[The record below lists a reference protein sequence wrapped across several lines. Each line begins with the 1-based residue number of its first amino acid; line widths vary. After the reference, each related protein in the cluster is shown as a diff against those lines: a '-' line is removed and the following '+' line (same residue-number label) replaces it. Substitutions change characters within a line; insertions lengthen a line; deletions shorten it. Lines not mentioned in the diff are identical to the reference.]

1 VQTRQK
7 LTEFESTIA
16 FLVGGGLTLVV
27 LVFALAAATSGPNAD
42 VSRLNL
48 FLLGGAL
55 LLVLGTLVWL
65 FTSRPW
71 LTHDDWSEPLYVGHE
86 HDAHHADHVDDDAE
100 HAEHSDDHA
109 APVETLAHAGATEA
123 SELAAAMNIAPS
135 TAAAVEV
142 IEAATAAAEQVDP
155 HPVYEPETLAD
166 NIYAAIEPPAYA
178 EVAEAH
184 VPDVPAET
192 AAVPEAAPEAETP
205 EAQPPAPATKRLDN
219 LTIIEGIGPKI
230 SAALVAAG
238 VDTFAKLAAMQ
249 PSEIEGI
256 VRAAGVR
263 MVGKAETWAH
273 QAGLAAEGKFDELK
287 AYQESLTAGRSASDA

>member
-1 VQTRQK
+1 MQTRQK

-16 FLVGGGLTLVV
+16 FVVGGGLTLVV
-27 LVFALAAATSGPNAD
+27 LVFALAAATSGPTAD

-48 FLLGGAL
+48 FLLLGAL
-55 LLVLGTLVWL
+55 LFVVGTLVWF
-65 FTSRPW
+65 FTARPW
-71 LTHDDWSEPLYVGHE
+71 LTHDDWSEPLYVGH
-86 HDAHHADHVDDDAE
+86 DAHHTDHAEDQAE
-100 HAEHSDDHA
+100 HAEHRADAA
-109 APVETLAHAGATEA
+109 APVETLAHAGAVED

-135 TAAAVEV
+135 TAAALEV
-142 IEAATAAAEQVDP
+142 IEAAAAAAEQVDP
-155 HPVYEPETLAD
+155 HPIVEPQAPTESA
-166 NIYAAIEPPAYA
+166 YAAVEPPAYA
-178 EVAEAH
+178 EVAEAR
-184 VPDVPAET
+184 VPDAPAEV
-192 AAVPEAAPEAETP
+192 ASETP
-205 EAQPPAPATKRLDN
+205 EVQSPAPATKHLDN

-287 AYQESLTAGRSASDA
+287 AYQATLTAGRSASDE

>member
-1 VQTRQK
+1 MQTRQK

-16 FLVGGGLTLVV
+16 FVIGGGLTLVV
-27 LVFALAAATSGPNAD
+27 LVFALAAATSGPTAD

-48 FLLGGAL
+48 FLLLGAL
-55 LLVLGTLVWL
+55 LLVVGTLVWL
-65 FTSRPW
+65 FTARPW

-86 HDAHHADHVDDDAE
+86 HDAHHADHAV
-100 HAEHSDDHA
+100 DHA
-109 APVETLAHAGATEA
+109 ADHVEQTDDSAKPAETLAHAGAAEA
-123 SELAAAMNIAPS
+123 SELAVAMNIVPS

-142 IEAATAAAEQVDP
+142 IEAAAATAEQIDP
-155 HPVYEPETLAD
+155 HPVVEPETPAESA
-166 NIYAAIEPPAYA
+166 YAAVEPPAYA
-178 EVAEAH
+178 EVAEAR
-184 VPDVPAET
+184 VPDAT
-192 AAVPEAAPEAETP
+192 AEAAP
-205 EAQPPAPATKRLDN
+205 ATEHPDN

-249 PSEIEGI
+249 AAEIEGI

-263 MVGKAETWAH
+263 MVGKAETWAY

-287 AYQESLTAGRSASDA
+287 AYQQTLTAGRSASDA